1 MDDAMEDDDL
11 AAAMAMSMEVEGP
24 AAKAV
29 RQLREKNSEAQ
40 LAEASSIQ
48 VLSTLLGNLVKSP
61 SEEKYRR
68 VKLSNKKISMA
79 LSCAGAEELL
89 GAAGFAKTEDQ
100 LEVPSDSPPEKV
112 KADAEAALE
121 ALSFVKGHMVLS
133 AQLRAEGEV
142 RCVTTLA
149 SGGLAF
155 GSMDNLIRVYGAPV
169 SGGFSQPR
177 ILSGHQRRA
186 GVDGV
191 LALVVMEGDQLVSA
205 GRDGRIIVWKD
216 GVEVA
221 DLKGHG
227 EGIQGTNV
235 HVVSSLATD
244 GRSLISGGWDKT
256 VRLWEN
262 QSQKF
267 VMAGH
272 DIAVNAVAGL
282 SNGDIVSGSGDQ
294 SIGIW
299 RNGQKVMTLQAKQ
312 VVRALCALDGSR
324 VAAGSNDGF
333 VRLWDASGKMLAER
347 QVAQSYV
354 LSLSRHGPELAAGC
368 SEGQVVILSTEGL
381 QVKEEL
387 QVLGEAYGLSFFP
400 NGDLAV
406 ACGDGSC
413 TVWTRSAQ
421 RAAGKALRDEFASQ
435 AAAVAAASAAA
446 PAASAGAS
454 YDFNSTVEFGARKLT
469 LSWNRGEDPKAVAD
483 RFLRENGLD
492 ARHAG
497 DVIAFVNQ
505 SMQQQTIQ
513 SAGGKD
519 FNYPVEV
526 ADGRRLTISWNRGEN
541 PQEVALNF
549 ARQHGGIAANELPDI
564 VNFISQVSGSA
575 APAMSVQ
582 PAVPPAMQQQLLQQV
597 MAMGFPEPLARQE
610 FEDVVW
616 MWISYDKLGCQELIK
631 PERHKEKG
639 DTEGEDLPGTIHA
652 DVAERR
658 CGLRSLLESIKEV
671 LRKWGCHGLRIR
683 TLGPLDQRVVLVVL
697 LCRQSVMKRTE
708 SLRDSGANDRFRDA
722 EMGCPC
728 NRPQRGKGVEQSSTE
743 DLVSQK
749 PANEMDKADMGYV
762 NAELA
767 AAPEKDTQKE
777 HETMHP
783 GPNLAFLPQ
792 TNGPVISIEAWYGF
806 IAGVPVNELLHCK
819 AMHVLARDLCEML
832 SKLGSAANM
841 IVSDIQQNLANAKAV
856 YDEAPD
862 ERSTLSAFLELPKG
876 HVGIAKLTWLC
887 RGCEFFLVMLK
898 KIFSENSG
906 NAAVQAYEETL
917 MQYHGW
923 FLQKSL
929 KIALRAL
936 PSKDNICQSDGL
948 VLQGRM
954 VNYDVVKPLI
964 LKDYCSH

>member
-1 MDDAMEDDDL
+1 MDDAMENDDL

-40 LAEASSIQ
+40 LEEANSIQ

-79 LSCAGAEELL
+79 LSCAGAEDLL
-89 GAAGFAKTEDQ
+89 GAAGFVKTEDQ
-100 LEVPSDSPPEKV
+100 LEVPSDSSPEKV

-121 ALSFVKGHMVLS
+121 ALSFVKGHLVLS

-155 GSMDNLIRVYGAPV
+155 GSMDNLIRVYDAPDA
-169 SGGFSQPR
+169 GGFSQPR

-191 LALVVMEGDQLVSA
+191 LAMVVMEGDQLISA

-262 QSQKF
+262 QSQKS

-282 SNGDIVSGSGDQ
+282 SSGDIVSGSGDQ

-312 VVRALCALDGSR
+312 VVRALCALDGSL

-333 VRLWDASGKMLAER
+333 VRLWDAQSGKLLAER

-354 LSLSRHGPELAAGC
+354 LSLSRHGTELAAGC
-368 SEGQVVILSTEGL
+368 SEGQVVILSVEGL

-387 QVLGEAYGLSFFP
+387 QVLGEAYGLSFFS

-413 TVWTRSAQ
+413 TVWTRSAA

-435 AAAVAAASAAA
+435 AAAVAAASAASAA
-446 PAASAGAS
+446 PVAASAGGAA
-454 YDFNSTVEFGARKLT
+454 YDFNSTVEFGSRKLT

-575 APAMSVQ
+575 APAPAMSVQ

-597 MAMGFPEPLARQE
+597 MAMGFPEPLARQALE
-610 FEDVVW
+610 SSAWDVEAAVKSFFFVTC
-616 MWISYDKLGCQELIK
+616 WILWLQRIQIDNVPLSF
-631 PERHKEKG
+631 PENQLVRSAPKVGVPCVMVICVCHISCGDNWRPFWADDSHKEKG

-652 DVAERR
+652 DVGDGC
-658 CGLRSLLESIKEV
+658 CGMRSVLESIKEV
-671 LRKWGCHGLRIR
+671 LRKWGC
-683 TLGPLDQRVVLVVL
+683 
-697 LCRQSVMKRTE
+697 
-708 SLRDSGANDRFRDA
+708 
-722 EMGCPC
+722 
-728 NRPQRGKGVEQSSTE
+728 
-743 DLVSQK
+743 
-749 PANEMDKADMGYV
+749 
-762 NAELA
+762 
-767 AAPEKDTQKE
+767 
-777 HETMHP
+777 
-783 GPNLAFLPQ
+783 
-792 TNGPVISIEAWYGF
+792 
-806 IAGVPVNELLHCK
+806 
-819 AMHVLARDLCEML
+819 
-832 SKLGSAANM
+832 
-841 IVSDIQQNLANAKAV
+841 
-856 YDEAPD
+856 
-862 ERSTLSAFLELPKG
+862 
-876 HVGIAKLTWLC
+876 
-887 RGCEFFLVMLK
+887 
-898 KIFSENSG
+898 
-906 NAAVQAYEETL
+906 YEE
-917 MQYHGW
+917 
-923 FLQKSL
+923 
-929 KIALRAL
+929 
-936 PSKDNICQSDGL
+936 D
-948 VLQGRM
+948 
-954 VNYDVVKPLI
+954 
-964 LKDYCSH
+964 

>member
-1 MDDAMEDDDL
+1 MLQVRLSLWLAYRALISTTALASSGFAELLQIVLFHPAAVHSVYAEGPPDPADFTIRAPFPTVHLLREADVMKAVTSYPDTAQIPARNKAKLRSRGLAFCEERWSVAFYRHGHGRMKNTVSAIDTIFACLFLGLLRLATGISDRPMWEKLRWAIPPGVFVFLVITLSTWANFLSYQSFALSAPSELIFVWIFARLLQPQERRRPCYPDLPPVVATTLGTVLLSLAEISGDGHGAHGVEALGAALLCRAASALMMVSLRSSCVVLEGVSKKDTVSVVEIAYWKMLVTSCLCLPYAFLTEGLSPWRSMGSTAFWADQSSALLLSGSVLITMGFQWSTVGLNRSFRSPLCALLESTLKPLTACALVLVLADSPYQKILGLKQPKNATDIVGLCCLLLGLLLNLLTCKSVKDAPGERPLTPLDFMDDAMEDDDL

-155 GSMDNLIRVYGAPV
+155 GSMDNLIRVYGAPG

-387 QVLGEAYGLSFFP
+387 QVLAEAYGLSFFP

-421 RAAGKALRDEFASQ
+421 RAAGK
-435 AAAVAAASAAA
+435 
-446 PAASAGAS
+446 
-454 YDFNSTVEFGARKLT
+454 VERPWVG
-469 LSWNRGEDPKAVAD
+469 
-483 RFLRENGLD
+483 FL
-492 ARHAG
+492 
-497 DVIAFVNQ
+497 
-505 SMQQQTIQ
+505 
-513 SAGGKD
+513 GG
-519 FNYPVEV
+519 F
-526 ADGRRLTISWNRGEN
+526 
-541 PQEVALNF
+541 
-549 ARQHGGIAANELPDI
+549 
-564 VNFISQVSGSA
+564 
-575 APAMSVQ
+575 
-582 PAVPPAMQQQLLQQV
+582 
-597 MAMGFPEPLARQE
+597 
-610 FEDVVW
+610 
-616 MWISYDKLGCQELIK
+616 
-631 PERHKEKG
+631 
-639 DTEGEDLPGTIHA
+639 
-652 DVAERR
+652 
-658 CGLRSLLESIKEV
+658 
-671 LRKWGCHGLRIR
+671 
-683 TLGPLDQRVVLVVL
+683 
-697 LCRQSVMKRTE
+697 
-708 SLRDSGANDRFRDA
+708 
-722 EMGCPC
+722 
-728 NRPQRGKGVEQSSTE
+728 
-743 DLVSQK
+743 
-749 PANEMDKADMGYV
+749 
-762 NAELA
+762 
-767 AAPEKDTQKE
+767 
-777 HETMHP
+777 
-783 GPNLAFLPQ
+783 
-792 TNGPVISIEAWYGF
+792 
-806 IAGVPVNELLHCK
+806 
-819 AMHVLARDLCEML
+819 
-832 SKLGSAANM
+832 
-841 IVSDIQQNLANAKAV
+841 
-856 YDEAPD
+856 
-862 ERSTLSAFLELPKG
+862 
-876 HVGIAKLTWLC
+876 
-887 RGCEFFLVMLK
+887 
-898 KIFSENSG
+898 
-906 NAAVQAYEETL
+906 
-917 MQYHGW
+917 
-923 FLQKSL
+923 
-929 KIALRAL
+929 
-936 PSKDNICQSDGL
+936 
-948 VLQGRM
+948 
-954 VNYDVVKPLI
+954 
-964 LKDYCSH
+964 